1 MNMLKNFTNNNMVG
15 ASSVSL
21 KGDRGANVPVKK
33 IKNKKKPF
41 YKSLD
46 YLDNPRVNIYLGSDF
61 YESDLDKLLD
71 FGCGAFLK
79 EKFENRGCGNY

>member
-1 MNMLKNFTNNNMVG
+1 M
-15 ASSVSL
+15 SI
-21 KGDRGANVPVKK
+21 PVKK
-33 IKNKKKPF
+33 IRNRKRPF

-46 YLDNPRVNIYLGSDF
+46 YLNNPRVNIYLGSDF

-79 EKFENRGCGNY
+79 EKFEAGGYGND